1 MQVEKNTYH
10 VYLADFGL
18 SKIISTLGAGRTT
31 MRAGTPAFQPPE
43 QIKGEL
49 CGVGSDVY
57 ALGCIIT
64 EVFGGRAVWDNMGA
78 HTIILKVA
86 GGDFPDIH
94 HLPVNISKIVKMCFV
109 PADDRVSAV
118 DILKALCD
126 TFTL

>member
-1 MQVEKNTYH
+1 
-10 VYLADFGL
+10 
-18 SKIISTLGAGRTT
+18 

-57 ALGCIIT
+57 AGCIIT
-64 EVFGGRAVWDNMGA
+64 EVFGGRAVWQP
-78 HTIILKVA
+78 ILKVA

-126 TFTL
+126 TFTS